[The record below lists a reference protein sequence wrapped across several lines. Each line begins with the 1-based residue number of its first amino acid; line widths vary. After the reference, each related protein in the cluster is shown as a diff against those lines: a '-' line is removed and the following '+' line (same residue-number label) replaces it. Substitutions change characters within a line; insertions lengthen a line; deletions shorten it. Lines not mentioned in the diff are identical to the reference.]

1 MGSDDRA
8 TLIIVGRWGSIAE
21 LLSRLR
27 LNTTEAMHAGYSAE
41 VKVDGNPPPAL
52 KRRLVVGSG
61 GYPELE
67 DVVDLDDGS

>member
-1 MGSDDRA
+1 VKGSEQA

-27 LNTTEAMHAGYSAE
+27 LNTAEAMHAGYSAE
-41 VKVDGNPPPAL
+41 VKVEGDPPPSL

-61 GYPELE
+61 GYPEFE
-67 DVVDLDDGS
+67 DVDDDGK